1 MKKFTQTTNV
11 EFGPRV
17 KKAFK
22 DVGLG
27 VALIGFALMG
37 IFWNEGNSV
46 KEVRALDEGAGV
58 VVPLTDLTPSA
69 ENEGALVHIN
79 GSLALDRKLA
89 DTVLGIEGDAQ
100 TVRLERKVEQF
111 AWIEETHTST
121 KTNAGGSQD
130 RTTNYTYRMAWTDS
144 PESGASFYVSEG
156 HENPPAP
163 IRSNTRRHKTGQI
176 GGFMVSEGVGD
187 LGGSEQMILTQRQ
200 ADVITAALNPD
211 RAAHL
216 IAGVVQFSEDI
227 HDPQLGDLRISY
239 FTSDIEEAS
248 AVGKQDQGML
258 VPYMAQNGT
267 TVFLLEEGLQPADQM
282 FETAQAVS
290 RHKTW
295 VFRVLLL
302 AMMFIGFKALLSI
315 VDVLASAVPAL
326 GWLTSKLTTLIA
338 VTLTVLIGGGVMAIA
353 WLLVRPLVSGAIL
366 IGVLALAAVVGAQV
380 RRKAQTTPSQS
391 L

>member
-1 MKKFTQTTNV
+1 MKNFTQTTNV

-200 ADVITAALNPD
+200 ADVITAALNPG